1 MKLASVLLFSA
12 LTTAV
17 SAIHPHSNIGTK
29 LLSQARRVE
38 DAEGAGEE
46 EAQEEKGENADS
58 DVSWM
63 PNYSIQFDS
72 CHNVRNYNMNEYGDV
87 TSTNLVKFK
96 IVASNKCGSRSKGAA
111 EYLVDMGTFVN
122 AYTEWQMN
130 EREYKCEQVRESCYC
145 DESDDKESCEAS
157 CYTSAGL
164 SYCVEQQQDDKV
176 CWCWKCFFFFSLVSD
191 VRYSNVYSFFL
202 DL

>member
-1 MKLASVLLFSA
+1 MKVAPILLLLSTI
-12 LTTAV
+12 TTAV
-17 SAIHPHSNIGTK
+17 SAIHPQSKIGSK

-38 DAEGAGEE
+38 DEAAAGEE
-46 EAQEEKGENADS
+46 EAQEKGENADS

-72 CHNVRNYNMNEYGDV
+72 CHNVRNYNMDEYGDV

-96 IVASNKCGSRSKGAA
+96 IVSSSNCGSRSKGAA

-130 EREYKCEQVRESCYC
+130 EREYKCEQVRENCYC
-145 DESDDKESCEAS
+145 DESDDKDSCEAS
-157 CYTSAGL
+157 CFYSAGL

-176 CWCWKCFFFFSLVSD
+176 CL
-191 VRYSNVYSFFL
+191 
-202 DL
+202 